1 MALLLANLAAAL
13 RGHRPRHRAS
23 RPTRKLRPIGVA
35 AKERRWYAEQLLGLL
50 HLCEKYVKQDLGEV
64 HAYWPLVHDGVPSGV
79 TSAIHKAKYK
89 LGNLDEYA
97 QQLAELAAAK
107 NMDNVDTRLGNAI
120 RNTIGV
126 DVSGILRAQAP
137 LLATMQT
144 AVETNVELIKSIP
157 SRYFDRVE
165 EALTDGWTSGLR
177 WESTVEQIQ
186 KIGDLTE
193 NDAIRIARDQ
203 SGKMN
208 SEFNRARQLQVG
220 IRKYQWSTSED
231 ERVRPSHED
240 MESGGENG
248 DGIYSWD
255 EPGPLAGTIDG
266 EPCHPGQDIQ
276 CRCVATPIVDMDE
289 TAYEDA
295 A

>member
-1 MALLLANLAAAL
+1 MSNWTETH
-13 RGHRPRHRAS
+13 RGAVPPWQCDVTEHF
-23 RPTRKLRPIGVA
+23 TI
-35 AKERRWYAEQLLGLL
+35 
-50 HLCEKYVKQDLGEV
+50 
-64 HAYWPLVHDGVPSGV
+64 AY
-79 TSAIHKAKYK
+79 
-89 LGNLDEYA
+89 
-97 QQLAELAAAK
+97 
-107 NMDNVDTRLGNAI
+107 
-120 RNTIGV
+120 
-126 DVSGILRAQAP
+126 
-137 LLATMQT
+137 
-144 AVETNVELIKSIP
+144 
-157 SRYFDRVE
+157 YFDRVE

-208 SEFNRARQLQVG
+208 SAFNQARQLQVG